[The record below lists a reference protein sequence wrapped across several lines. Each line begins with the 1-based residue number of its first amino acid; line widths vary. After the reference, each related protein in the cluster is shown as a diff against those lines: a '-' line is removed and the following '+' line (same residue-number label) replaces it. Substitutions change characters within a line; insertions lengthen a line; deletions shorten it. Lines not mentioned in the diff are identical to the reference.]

1 MKGRKNLNI
10 QGQYIYGVKDGE
22 VGTGSSTGGEAGFLE
37 WIAGVNPSVS
47 FLPALLK
54 MLMLF
59 SLLLSSCS

>member
-1 MKGRKNLNI
+1 M
-10 QGQYIYGVKDGE
+10 
-22 VGTGSSTGGEAGFLE
+22 GTGSSAGGETGFLE